1 MCRPARNIALNRS
14 GRARSGFAWLELL
27 LGLAAIALLFQF
39 FPSLFQSLYQNL
51 VWGIDLRNWSQLTF
65 FLVNVGVVLALVS
78 VRFGPGLVEDWR
90 KRQKRMAEEH
100 VKAEKAQGLKEQREI
115 VERMKSA
122 QKRRIY

>member
-1 MCRPARNIALNRS
+1 MMQRRFFMALQDRS

-39 FPSLFQSLYQNL
+39 FPAIPTKLL
-51 VWGIDLRNWSQLTF
+51 WGIDLRNWSQLTF
-65 FLVNVGVVLALVS
+65 FLVNIGVVLLLIG

-90 KRQKRMAEEH
+90 KRQKRLMQEH
-100 VKAEKAQGLKEQREI
+100 AKAEKTKELKEQREV

-122 QKRRIY
+122 RKRRIY